1 MRLSPQSD
9 RDSYGLV
16 ITRREGAE
24 ILASSDRDRPLIA
37 HTEIYPQRRI
47 AEQLT
52 ANVLAEMGLRAYCLF
67 IHTHSAFYRD
77 QRENKYALMECLT
90 PHPSA
95 PSGYHW
101 LPFDADPSPSGVK
114 VQADGMTPWEVFREA
129 TACTENQIA
138 GPFAKP
144 GWLKELLEWAQAQVQ
159 PRELRITGLIR
170 QLNASS
176 TFSLI
181 RLETSGR
188 AIWFKA
194 TGEPNLRELPISIA
208 LDRLFPGYVPTIL
221 AVHPIW
227 NGWLSEQA
235 AGTQLDELSESGAWE
250 TVASTLAEI
259 QIRSIGRDADLLKN
273 HCRDLRLTRL
283 MEDID
288 PFLAHMTDFM
298 AAQEKRVPAT
308 LTPLELSRLGNTL
321 KQACSQ
327 LYELGFPDTLGHLDF
342 NPGNILVSADRS
354 VFLDWA
360 EGCVTNPLITFEYL
374 REHLRRN
381 QMNDKNAITD
391 IANAYVRP
399 WKSCLSPDALKQGT
413 VLSPL
418 VAVFAYAVGIN
429 TWRSPESLGNAV
441 VAGYFRSL
449 TRRMYREAVQ
459 IVERKGAMPGL
470 ISPVP
475 ISESCPVT
483 DILDGRSV
491 TDPYRW
497 LEDQDSL
504 PTRDWIERQTQY
516 ARAYL
521 DNIPGRARVRKR
533 IREFLA
539 VETYDSVQKVAN
551 RYFFRKRLADQEQ
564 PCIYMREGANG
575 QDQLL
580 VDPSARKTGT
590 HTAVKPLRVS
600 LDGHLLLYEVKEGGE
615 RAGTFECLD
624 VNNRRTLADVLPHGY
639 LRGFVFAPD
648 GKSFY
653 YVHEPLDGKRPVYR
667 AVCCHV
673 LGTPRE
679 RGPGSILRRGR

>member
-90 PHPSA
+90 PHQSA

-429 TWRSPESLGNAV
+429 TWRSPESRGNAV

-459 IVERKGAMPGL
+459 IVEGR
-470 ISPVP
+470 VP
-475 ISESCPVT
+475 CP
-483 DILDGRSV
+483 
-491 TDPYRW
+491 
-497 LEDQDSL
+497 
-504 PTRDWIERQTQY
+504 
-516 ARAYL
+516 A
-521 DNIPGRARVRKR
+521 
-533 IREFLA
+533 
-539 VETYDSVQKVAN
+539 
-551 RYFFRKRLADQEQ
+551 
-564 PCIYMREGANG
+564 
-575 QDQLL
+575 
-580 VDPSARKTGT
+580 
-590 HTAVKPLRVS
+590 
-600 LDGHLLLYEVKEGGE
+600 
-615 RAGTFECLD
+615 
-624 VNNRRTLADVLPHGY
+624 
-639 LRGFVFAPD
+639 
-648 GKSFY
+648 
-653 YVHEPLDGKRPVYR
+653 
-667 AVCCHV
+667 
-673 LGTPRE
+673 
-679 RGPGSILRRGR
+679 